1 MTSFLKFVLSFF
13 CNSILI
19 IKIRIERKNDLL
31 DVDCFSITWT
41 IRIKQ
46 NNNRSWIE
54 NWIISLVDKR
64 WKRKVKKK
72 NELK

>member
-1 MTSFLKFVLSFF
+1 MTNFFKFVLSFF
-13 CNSILI
+13 YNLILI

-31 DVDCFSITWT
+31 DVDCISITWT
-41 IRIKQ
+41 IWIKQ

-54 NWIISLVDKR
+54 NWIISLLEKKL
-64 WKRKVKKK
+64 KRKVKRK